1 MSVCLKA
8 AVETNVSSELKASV
22 GVWLIFCIYFLVFAV
37 YIRVGV
43 EAAFGAYP

>member
-1 MSVCLKA
+1 M
-8 AVETNVSSELKASV
+8 SSELKASV
-22 GVWLIFCIYFLVFAV
+22 GAQVIFWIYFLMFVV